1 MSDIPSSSWVTVA
14 EAAERAG
21 VDTGTVRQWY
31 RAGRIPT
38 RRAEGERGAFLV
50 PLAAVLE
57 LVPSSTAAAVPSEGP
72 ASSELLQQVDFLR
85 TQLAELSEE
94 NRVLRQRLQD
104 EDDRRADLRARL
116 ADTEDE
122 LNQLR
127 RTAARSSITDPSWL
141 DEQTPAYE
149 SPVRPQGM
157 GSAARAVPRT
167 GELADLLA
175 ATRPDGE
182 DDGLARR
189 SSYEDDGWATPAAAH
204 RPSVGPH
211 TLDDQDEDVPFV
223 PPRPIP
229 AGEAAGYGTHE
240 DDLLPEPDKRGRRAR

>member
-1 MSDIPSSSWVTVA
+1 MSDVPTSSWVTVA
-14 EAAERAG
+14 EAAEKAG

-31 RAGRIPT
+31 RAGRLPT

-50 PLAAVLE
+50 PLAAVIDLA
-57 LVPSSTAAAVPSEGP
+57 PGRPRDGDPGP

-94 NRVLRQRLQD
+94 NRILRQRLKD

-127 RTAARSSITDPSWL
+127 RTASRSSITDPSWL
-141 DEQTPAYE
+141 DEETPAYE

-157 GSAARAVPRT
+157 GSVARAVPRT

-182 DDGLARR
+182 DDGFPASNGADR
-189 SSYEDDGWATPAAAH
+189 SSEPYRA
-204 RPSVGPH
+204 SVGPH
-211 TLDDQDEDVPFV
+211 TLDDHDEDAPIV
-223 PPRPIP
+223 PPRPLASEP
-229 AGEAAGYGTHE
+229 VAYGSHA
-240 DDLLPEPDKRGRRAR
+240 DDLLPEPDKRGRRHS